1 MLNTLTNLR
10 KREDGFTLIELM
22 IVMVVL
28 GILAGIVLFGV
39 GTFSGDAGNSRDAA
53 NTRQCQTATA
63 AWHAANPTLTATN
76 PTAAQLGTYFASGT
90 APCP

>member
-39 GTFSGDAGNSRDAA
+39 GTFKSDATTSRDAA
-53 NTRQCQTATA
+53 NTRQCETAKAAWLVNHTGTPTATDLA
-63 AWHAANPTLTATN
+63 
-76 PTAAQLGTYFASGT
+76 TYFGAGGVP
-90 APCP
+90 AGCP